1 MVWDTYMRKS
11 ILLLALVVGM
21 ANSAS
26 SQYVDPNFSIKNFK
40 VFVQVIDKAK
50 EGCWTNISETR
61 KYIKNKISNSGA
73 KLVDD
78 QSNTDLTL
86 KFSILA
92 QRTGHGWCYGNMSLS
107 LTANV
112 MLGEYMIL
120 GTFYQKNTVDIKSQ
134 HFNNSA
140 LKWLDKN
147 LPDLK

>member
-1 MVWDTYMRKS
+1 MRKF
-11 ILLLALVVGM
+11 ILLLTIILGM

-26 SQYVDPNFSIKNFK
+26 SQYVDQNFSIKDFK

-61 KYIKNKISNSGA
+61 KYIKNKLSKSGA
-73 KLVDD
+73 KLIDD
-78 QSNTDLTL
+78 QSKTDLTL

-147 LPDLK
+147 LPELK

>member
-1 MVWDTYMRKS
+1 MQKF
-11 ILLLALVVGM
+11 LLALTLVVVM
-21 ANSAS
+21 ANSAYA
-26 SQYVDPNFSIKNFK
+26 QYVDPDFTIKDYK

-61 KYIKNKISNSGA
+61 KYIENKLSESGA
-73 KLVDD
+73 KLIDD
-78 QSNTDLTL
+78 QSKTDLTL
-86 KFSILA
+86 KFVILA
-92 QRTGHGWCYGNMSLS
+92 QRTGHGWCYGNMSLR

-112 MLGEYMIL
+112 MLGEFMIL

-140 LKWLDKN
+140 LKWLDQN

>member
-1 MVWDTYMRKS
+1 MRKF
-11 ILLLALVVGM
+11 LLSLTFVVGLQ
-21 ANSAS
+21 NSVSA
-26 SQYVDPNFSIKNFK
+26 QYVDPSFSIKDFK

-61 KYIKNKISNSGA
+61 KYIKNKLSESGA
-73 KLVDD
+73 KLIDD
-78 QSNTDLTL
+78 QSKTDLTL

-107 LTANV
+107 LTANII
-112 MLGEYMIL
+112 LGEYMIL
-120 GTFYQKNTVDIKSQ
+120 GSFYQKNTVDIKSQ

-140 LKWLDKN
+140 LKWLDSN

>member
-1 MVWDTYMRKS
+1 MRKFML
-11 ILLLALVVGM
+11 ILTIIVI
-21 ANSAS
+21 SAS
-26 SQYVDPNFSIKNFK
+26 STSAQYVDPNFSIKDFK
-40 VFVQVIDKAK
+40 VFVEVIDKAK
-50 EGCWTNISETR
+50 QGCWTNISETR
-61 KYIKNKISNSGA
+61 RYIQK
-73 KLVDD
+73 KLSEVGIQVIDD
-78 QSNTDLTL
+78 QSKTDLTL
-86 KFSILA
+86 KFALLA

-134 HFNNSA
+134 HFNNAA

>member
-1 MVWDTYMRKS
+1 MQRF
-11 ILLLALVVGM
+11 ILLLTLVVGM
-21 ANSAS
+21 TNSAS
-26 SQYVDPNFSIKNFK
+26 SQYIDPNFSIKDFK

-61 KYIKNKISNSGA
+61 KYIENKLSESGA
-73 KLVDD
+73 KLIDD
-78 QSNTDLTL
+78 QSKTDLTL
-86 KFSILA
+86 KFAILA
-92 QRTGHGWCYGNMSLS
+92 QRTGHGWCYGNMSLR

-140 LKWLDKN
+140 MRWLDKN
-147 LPDLK
+147 LPELK

>member
-1 MVWDTYMRKS
+1 MQRF
-11 ILLLALVVGM
+11 LLALTLVVGL
-21 ANSAS
+21 ANAAYP
-26 SQYVDPNFSIKNFK
+26 QYVDPDFSIKDYK

-61 KYIKNKISNSGA
+61 KYIENKISESGA
-73 KLVDD
+73 KLIDD
-78 QSNTDLTL
+78 QSKTDLTL
-86 KFSILA
+86 KFAILA
-92 QRTGHGWCYGNMSLS
+92 QRTGHGWCYGNLSLR

-140 LKWLDKN
+140 LKWLDRN

>member
-1 MVWDTYMRKS
+1 MRKFLFMF
-11 ILLLALVVGM
+11 IIIIGT
-21 ANSAS
+21 ANKISA
-26 SQYVDPNFSIKNFK
+26 QYVDQNFSIKDFK

-61 KYIKNKISNSGA
+61 KYIKNKLSDSGA
-73 KLVDD
+73 KLIDD
-78 QSNTDLTL
+78 QSKTDLTL
-86 KFSILA
+86 KFAILA
-92 QRTGHGWCYGNMSLS
+92 QRTGHGWCYGNMSLR

-140 LKWLDKN
+140 MKWLDKN

>member
-1 MVWDTYMRKS
+1 MQRF
-11 ILLLALVVGM
+11 ILLLTFVVGM

-26 SQYVDPNFSIKNFK
+26 SQYVDPNFSIKNLK

-61 KYIKNKISNSGA
+61 EYIKNKLSESGA
-73 KLVDD
+73 KLIDD
-78 QSNTDLTL
+78 QSKTDLTL
-86 KFSILA
+86 KFAILA
-92 QRTGHGWCYGNMSLS
+92 QRTGHGWCYGNMSLR

-140 LKWLDKN
+140 MRWLDKN
-147 LPDLK
+147 LPELK

>member
-1 MVWDTYMRKS
+1 MRKF
-11 ILLLALVVGM
+11 LLSLTFVLCLQ
-21 ANSAS
+21 NSVSA
-26 SQYVDPNFSIKNFK
+26 QYVDPNFSIKDFK

-61 KYIKNKISNSGA
+61 KFIKNKLSESGA
-73 KLVDD
+73 KLIDD
-78 QSNTDLTL
+78 QSKTDLTL

-120 GTFYQKNTVDIKSQ
+120 GSFYQKNTVDIKSQ

-140 LKWLDKN
+140 LRWLDSN

>member
-1 MVWDTYMRKS
+1 MRKFM
-11 ILLLALVVGM
+11 LLLTIFLGM

-26 SQYVDPNFSIKNFK
+26 SQYVDPNFSIKDLK
-40 VFVQVIDKAK
+40 VFVQIIDKAK

-61 KYIKNKISNSGA
+61 KYIKNKLSNSGTR
-73 KLVDD
+73 LIDD

>member
-1 MVWDTYMRKS
+1 MRKS

-61 KYIKNKISNSGA
+61 KYIKNKLSKSGA
-73 KLVDD
+73 KLIDD
-78 QSNTDLTL
+78 QSKTDLTL
-86 KFSILA
+86 KFAILA
-92 QRTGHGWCYGNMSLS
+92 QRTGHGWCYGNMSLR

-140 LKWLDKN
+140 MRWLDKN

>member
-1 MVWDTYMRKS
+1 MRKF
-11 ILLLALVVGM
+11 ILLLTIVVVM

-26 SQYVDPNFSIKNFK
+26 SQYVDPKFSIKDFK

-50 EGCWTNISETR
+50 EGCWTNISEIR
-61 KYIKNKISNSGA
+61 KYIKNKLSESGA

-78 QSNTDLTL
+78 QSKTDLTL
-86 KFSILA
+86 KFAILA
-92 QRTGHGWCYGNMSLS
+92 QRTGHGWCYGNISLG

-112 MLGEYMIL
+112 VLGEYMIL

-140 LKWLDKN
+140 LKWLDKT

>member
-1 MVWDTYMRKS
+1 MRKF
-11 ILLLALVVGM
+11 ILSLTLVVGM

-61 KYIKNKISNSGA
+61 KYIKNKLSGSGA

-78 QSNTDLTL
+78 QSKTDLTL
-86 KFSILA
+86 KFAILA
-92 QRTGHGWCYGNMSLS
+92 QRTGHGWCYGNMSLR

-112 MLGEYMIL
+112 MLGDYMIL
-120 GTFYQKNTVDIKSQ
+120 GTFYQKNNVDIKSQ

-140 LKWLDKN
+140 LKWLDRN